1 VEYLLSESDDLYE
14 LYQCRANPI
23 PEALFFKNKHR
34 YDYYN
39 QYKQQEEQYEMV
51 NSDVE
56 IDWAKEIQLENQELM
71 VKLLFLLF
79 NYFR

>member
-1 VEYLLSESDDLYE
+1 VEYLLSENDDLYE

-23 PEALFFKNKHR
+23 PEALLLKNKHR

-71 VKLLFLLF
+71 DPI
-79 NYFR
+79 